1 MSEAKKLLE
10 DAAQT
15 GEPAVFAT
23 PIMGDT
29 QAEEGA
35 FGIEPRT
42 ATLAVRPPRTVN
54 SRRIFNI
61 VLLLFIIGLVAFAVG
76 VALAGAVLTG
86 SLDLT
91 TGWVKETLVTAKDIV
106 QHFVH

>member
-10 DAAQT
+10 ET
-15 GEPAVFAT
+15 GEPTVFAT
-23 PIMGDT
+23 PIIDDAP
-29 QAEEGA
+29 AEESV
-35 FGIEPRT
+35 FGLEPRT

-54 SRRIFNI
+54 GRRIFNV
-61 VLLLFIIGLVAFAVG
+61 VLVLFIIGLVAFAIG